1 MGVITDLM
9 VKFLSYNGAIIYFID
24 TFNCTVKVEGVKV
37 EMCRYENKWVVS
49 ASNEFTARL
58 HAHGP
63 TERVRAHQRVVCD
76 EVGVLLVMKGAIRVA
91 RENNR
96 MA

>member
-24 TFNCTVKVEGVKV
+24 TFNCTVKLEGVKF

-49 ASNEFTARL
+49 ASNEFMARL
-58 HAHGP
+58 HIRGP
-63 TERVRAHQRVVCD
+63 IERVKAHQRVVCD
-76 EVGVLLVMKGAIRVA
+76 EVGVLLAMKGAIRVA
-91 RENNR
+91 RENN
-96 MA
+96 

>member
-24 TFNCTVKVEGVKV
+24 TFNCTVKVEGVKF
-37 EMCRYENKWVVS
+37 EMCRYENKWIVS

-63 TERVRAHQRVVCD
+63 VERVKAHQRVVCD
-76 EVGVLLVMKGAIRVA
+76 EVGVLLVMRGAIRVA
-91 RENNR
+91 RENN
-96 MA
+96 

>member
-24 TFNCTVKVEGVKV
+24 SFNCTVKVEGVKV

-63 TERVRAHQRVVCD
+63 TERVKAHQRVVCD
-76 EVGVLLVMKGAIRVA
+76 EVGVLLAMKGAIRVA
-91 RENNR
+91 RENN
-96 MA
+96 

>member
-24 TFNCTVKVEGVKV
+24 TFNCTVKVEGVKF

-49 ASNEFTARL
+49 VSNEFTARL
-58 HAHGP
+58 HTHGP
-63 TERVRAHQRVVCD
+63 TEHVKAHQRVVCD
-76 EVGVLLVMKGAIRVA
+76 EVGVLLAMKGAIRVA
-91 RENNR
+91 RENN
-96 MA
+96 

>member
-9 VKFLSYNGAIIYFID
+9 IKFLSYNGAIIYFID
-24 TFNCTVKVEGVKV
+24 TFNCTVKVEGVKF

-58 HAHGP
+58 HVHGP
-63 TERVRAHQRVVCD
+63 TERVKAHQRVVCD
-76 EVGVLLVMKGAIRVA
+76 EVGVLLAMKGAIRVA
-91 RENNR
+91 RETN
-96 MA
+96 

>member
-24 TFNCTVKVEGVKV
+24 SFNCTVKVEGVKV

-49 ASNEFTARL
+49 ASNGFTARL
-58 HAHGP
+58 HVHGP
-63 TERVRAHQRVVCD
+63 TERVKAHQRVVCD
-76 EVGVLLVMKGAIRVA
+76 EVGVLLAMKGAIRVA
-91 RENNR
+91 RENN
-96 MA
+96 

>member
-24 TFNCTVKVEGVKV
+24 TFNCTVKVEGVKF

-49 ASNEFTARL
+49 ASNELTARL

-63 TERVRAHQRVVCD
+63 TERVKAHQRVVCD
-76 EVGVLLVMKGAIRVA
+76 EVGVLLAMKGAIRVA
-91 RENNR
+91 RETN
-96 MA
+96 